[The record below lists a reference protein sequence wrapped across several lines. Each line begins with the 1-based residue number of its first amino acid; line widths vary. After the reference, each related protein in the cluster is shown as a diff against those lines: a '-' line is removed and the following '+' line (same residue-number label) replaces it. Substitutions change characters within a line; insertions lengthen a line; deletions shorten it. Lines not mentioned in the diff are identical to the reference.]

1 MVDHQWAICY
11 TIVLV
16 VLLIDNLGS
25 NYASILLGE
34 DTAFQAVGA
43 GSNPTTRSNRGMV

>member
-1 MVDHQWAICY
+1 M
-11 TIVLV
+11 
-16 VLLIDNLGS
+16 LINNLGS

-43 GSNPTTRSNRGMV
+43 GSNPTTRSKQLGIGVVVAHRILIPLV